1 MEKKNIIISIAVAII
16 FAFLIYAIYYITK
29 DNYNK
34 SSSSSTNQDSK
45 SSDCGYT
52 PPSSDPPITS
62 CDNPS
67 QELLYAPVEPE
78 IEYTNKE
85 QVFNVGNN
93 IFTYKDAPAI
103 CKAYGG
109 KLATYD
115 QMKKAYD
122 EGANWCNYGWTD
134 GQMALYPTQYN
145 SWKKLQNGPER
156 TRNSCGKP
164 GLNGGYFE
172 NSNLRFGVNCYGKKP
187 ETEHSNT
194 NPDCPLKYLDEETN
208 NFDVRV
214 DEYKTKLDDYTIL
227 PFNKKEW
234 SD

>member
-34 SSSSSTNQDSK
+34 SSSSDNQDK
-45 SSDCGYT
+45 ESSDCNYT
-52 PPSSDPPITS
+52 PPSSTPSVTS
-62 CDNPS
+62 CDIPS
-67 QELLYAPVEPE
+67 QELLYAPTEPE

-85 QVFNVGNN
+85 QVFNIGNN
-93 IFTYKDAPAI
+93 IFTYKDAPAV
-103 CKAYGG
+103 CKAYGA

-122 EGANWCNYGWTD
+122 EGANWCNYGWTN

-187 ETEHSNT
+187 ETENSNT
-194 NPDCPLKYLDEETN
+194 DPNCPLKYLDEESIK
-208 NFDVRV
+208 FDRKVN
-214 DEYKTKLDDYTIL
+214 EYKSKLDDYTIL

>member
-29 DNYNK
+29 DNNSN
-34 SSSSSTNQDSK
+34 SSSSSDNQTSE
-45 SSDCGYT
+45 SSDCGYI
-52 PPSSDPPITS
+52 PPSSDPPISS
-62 CDNPS
+62 CSPS

-78 IEYTNKE
+78 IDYTNKE
-85 QVFNVGNN
+85 QVFNIGNN

-103 CKAYGG
+103 CQAYGA

-122 EGANWCNYGWTD
+122 EGANWCNYGWTN

-145 SWKKLQNGPER
+145 SWKKLQNGPEK

-172 NSNLRFGVNCYGKKP
+172 NPNLQFGVNCYGKKP
-187 ETEHSNT
+187 ETDKSNT
-194 NPDCPLKYLDEETN
+194 NMDCPLNYLDEETIEYN
-208 NFDVRV
+208 KKV
-214 DEYKTKLDDYTIL
+214 DEYKNKLNDYTIL

>member
-29 DNYNK
+29 DNNN
-34 SSSSSTNQDSK
+34 SSSSSDNQISED
-45 SSDCGYT
+45 SDCGYT
-52 PPSSDPPITS
+52 PPSSDPPVSS
-62 CDNPS
+62 CNTT

-78 IEYTNKE
+78 IDYTNKE
-85 QVFNVGNN
+85 QVFNIGNN
-93 IFTYKDAPAI
+93 IFTYKDAPAV
-103 CKAYGG
+103 CQAYGA

-122 EGANWCNYGWTD
+122 EGANWCNYGWTN

-172 NSNLRFGVNCYGKKP
+172 NSNLKFGVNCYGKKP
-187 ETEHSNT
+187 ETDKSNT
-194 NPDCPLKYLDEETN
+194 DMNCPLNYLDEETIEYN
-208 NFDVRV
+208 QKV
-214 DEYKTKLDDYTIL
+214 DEYKTKLNDYTIL